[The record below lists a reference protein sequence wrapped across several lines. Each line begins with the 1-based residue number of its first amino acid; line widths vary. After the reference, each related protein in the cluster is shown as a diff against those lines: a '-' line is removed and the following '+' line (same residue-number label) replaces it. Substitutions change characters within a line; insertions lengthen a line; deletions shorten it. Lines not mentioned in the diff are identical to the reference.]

1 MFPKDSY
8 PFLFPELSL
17 NPANTPSCSI
27 IMGEDIKKYVATIQI
42 LFNL

>member
-1 MFPKDSY
+1 MFPKDSDPY
-8 PFLFPELSL
+8 LFPELSL

-27 IMGEDIKKYVATIQI
+27 IMGEDIKKYVAPIQI